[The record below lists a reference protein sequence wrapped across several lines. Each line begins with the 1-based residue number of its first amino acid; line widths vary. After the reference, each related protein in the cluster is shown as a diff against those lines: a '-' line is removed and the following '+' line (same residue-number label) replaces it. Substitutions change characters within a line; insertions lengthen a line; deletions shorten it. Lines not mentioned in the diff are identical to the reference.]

1 MSITIRP
8 TSMADG
14 QAIYEL
20 VNTYARQGLMLPRSQ
35 SAVYQAIRDFV
46 VADFGE
52 LSRAEEEGQILG
64 CGALQITWGDLG
76 EIRSL
81 AVANGWQGRGIGR
94 RIVERLLEE
103 ARQLGLPRVFALTYQ
118 RPFFL
123 RLGFQPIGKEALPQ
137 KIWADCV
144 DCIKFPNCDE
154 EAVIIY
160 LLVTWTSASSVEP
173 SGGHLVERSGAPA
186 LQPPDHQT
194 REGMIRKA
202 KVADVEAMAQVINGR
217 AALGELLPR
226 SQHHIYHNL
235 RDFVVCE
242 REGHIVG
249 TGAMHVLWSDLGEIR
264 ALAVAGP
271 WQGQGIGTAI
281 VQALAEEARA
291 LGLPR
296 VFAFTYKP
304 GFFQRLGFYLVDKE
318 TLPRKVWGECIHC
331 VKFPNCDEVALVL
344 DLNNVVLSPQSEVF
358 RVRI

>member
-8 TSMADG
+8 ASVADG

-20 VNTYARQGLMLPRSQ
+20 VNTFARQGLMLPLSQ

-46 VADFGE
+46 VA
-52 LSRAEEEGQILG
+52 EEEGQIRG

-81 AVANGWQGRGIGR
+81 AVADGWQGRGIGR
-94 RIVERLLEE
+94 QIVERLLEE
-103 ARQLGLPRVFALTYQ
+103 AQQLGLPRVFALTYR

-123 RLGFQPIGKEALPQ
+123 RLGFQPIEKEALPQ
-137 KIWADCV
+137 KIWADCI

-154 EAVIIY
+154 EAAI
-160 LLVTWTSASSVEP
+160 LDLSATG
-173 SGGHLVERSGAPA
+173 SGDHLIESG
-186 LQPPDHQT
+186 DYQT
-194 REGMIRKA
+194 KEGLIRKA
-202 KVADVEAMAQVINGR
+202 KIADVETMAQTINER

-226 SQHHIYHNL
+226 SHHHIYQNL
-235 RDFVVCE
+235 RDFVVYA
-242 REGHIVG
+242 RDGYILG

-271 WQGQGIGTAI
+271 WQGQGMGTAI
-281 VQALAEEARA
+281 VHALVEEARS
-291 LGLPR
+291 LGLEK

-304 GFFQRLGFYLVDKE
+304 GFFERLGFYLVDKE

-331 VKFPNCDEVALVL
+331 VKFPNCDEVALVF
-344 DLNNVVLSPQSEVF
+344 DLK
-358 RVRI
+358 